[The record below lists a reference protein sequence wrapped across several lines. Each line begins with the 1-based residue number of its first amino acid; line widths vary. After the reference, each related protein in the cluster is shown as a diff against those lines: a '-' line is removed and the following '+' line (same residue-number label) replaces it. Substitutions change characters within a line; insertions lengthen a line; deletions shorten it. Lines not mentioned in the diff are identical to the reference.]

1 MPVHVKIWNSIY
13 SKSLSTTCKS
23 GSTVQWENKAYL
35 YFLCMGLGLLG
46 SIRDNIKSLAEG
58 NRVWA
63 LSLLGFGR
71 SEKPDVVYTQDLW
84 AELIRDF
91 IVEVI
96 GEPVVLVGNSIG
108 GTFCL

>member
-1 MPVHVKIWNSIY
+1 MGQQGSPVLFVHGFGAS
-13 SKSLSTTCKS
+13 
-23 GSTVQWENKAYL
+23 WEHY
-35 YFLCMGLGLLG
+35 
-46 SIRDNIKSLAEG
+46 RDNIKSLAEG

-108 GTFCL
+108 GTSWL

>member
-1 MPVHVKIWNSIY
+1 MQY
-13 SKSLSTTCKS
+13 SKMGEKGLPVLLIHGFGAS
-23 GSTVQWENKAYL
+23 WEHY
-35 YFLCMGLGLLG
+35 
-46 SIRDNIKSLAEG
+46 RDNIKSLAAEG
-58 NRVWA
+58 NNVWA

-91 IVEVI
+91 IVEVV

-108 GTFCL
+108 GISCS